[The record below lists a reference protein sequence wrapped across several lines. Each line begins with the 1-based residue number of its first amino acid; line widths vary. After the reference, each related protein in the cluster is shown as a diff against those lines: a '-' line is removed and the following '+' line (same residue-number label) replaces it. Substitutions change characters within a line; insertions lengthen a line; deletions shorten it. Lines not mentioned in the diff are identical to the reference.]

1 MPLTVKPS
9 RRRATCPTSVG
20 NCGKSRVENGKF
32 LLLESVI
39 FKKKRRAL
47 LVWKNLIMFFHL
59 GGYYCR
65 YSPPVQ
71 ENMIEVYNLRCVL
84 KN

>member
-20 NCGKSRVENGKF
+20 NCGKSRIENGKF

-39 FKKKRRAL
+39 FKKKKSSFGVEEPHYIFPFRRIL
-47 LVWKNLIMFFHL
+47 L
-59 GGYYCR
+59 
-65 YSPPVQ
+65 
-71 ENMIEVYNLRCVL
+71 
-84 KN
+84 

>member
-9 RRRATCPTSVG
+9 RRRATCPLSVG

-39 FKKKRRAL
+39 FKEKKSSFSVEEPHYGFPFRRIL
-47 LVWKNLIMFFHL
+47 L
-59 GGYYCR
+59 
-65 YSPPVQ
+65 
-71 ENMIEVYNLRCVL
+71 
-84 KN
+84 